1 MFLELTYSE
10 LMAIDG
16 GIDWWMVVGGSI
28 AIVGGIIV
36 CATGAGALAG
46 AVNIYIGLM
55 TVVQG
60 LES

>member
-10 LMAIDG
+10 LMAIG
-16 GIDWWMVVGGSI
+16 GGV
-28 AIVGGIIV
+28 A
-36 CATGAGALAG
+36 
-46 AVNIYIGLM
+46 IYIGLM